1 MKVKRWSLSLA
12 VAFTATTL
20 ACGGGEAPP
29 RETEQAPAQPEGVSG
44 LAPAATQGIPSVVT
58 LAPVG
63 GTPAAPPAEPALL
76 DQLSLS
82 FMPNA
87 LMVRTGQTVEFKNSE
102 TLAHNVHVTFID
114 DESSVFIADMDPGG
128 STHTVLD
135 REGGYDVTCDVHP
148 GMRAFLFVTSAPYA
162 TFAAIDGTFTIP
174 DVPDGTYTVAVWS
187 ATPDLRSERQI
198 EVSGPA
204 TVLDLS
210 PLP

>member
-1 MKVKRWSLSLA
+1 MRVQRWSLCLA
-12 VAFTATTL
+12 MAFTATTL
-20 ACGGGEAPP
+20 ACGGGEATP
-29 RETEQAPAQPEGVSG
+29 EADQAPAQPEGVSG

-58 LAPVG
+58 LTPVG
-63 GTPAAPPAEPALL
+63 GTPPAAPTQPALL

-87 LMVRTGQTVEFKNSE
+87 LMVHAGQTVQFKNSE

-128 STHTVLD
+128 TTHTVLG

-162 TFAAIDGTFTIP
+162 TFAAIDGTFMIP

-187 ATPDLRSERQI
+187 ATPNLRSEHRV

>member
-1 MKVKRWSLSLA
+1 MKAKRWSLALVMVL
-12 VAFTATTL
+12 VAATL

-29 RETEQAPAQPEGVSG
+29 PEADQVPAQPEGVSG

-58 LAPVG
+58 LTPVG
-63 GTPAAPPAEPALL
+63 GPSPAPPAEPALL

-87 LMVRTGQTVEFKNSE
+87 LMVHAGQTVQFKNSE

-114 DESSVFIADMDPGG
+114 DESSVFMADMDPGAT
-128 STHTVLD
+128 THTVLE

-162 TFAAIDGTFTIP
+162 TFAAIDGTFMIP

-187 ATPDLRSERQI
+187 ATPGLRSERQVD
-198 EVSGPA
+198 VSGTG

-210 PLP
+210 PVS